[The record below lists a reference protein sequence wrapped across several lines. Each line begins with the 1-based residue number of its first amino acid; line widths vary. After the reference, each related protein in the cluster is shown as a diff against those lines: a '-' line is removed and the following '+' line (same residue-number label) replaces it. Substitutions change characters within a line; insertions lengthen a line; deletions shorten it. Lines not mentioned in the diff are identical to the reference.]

1 MTDEK
6 IFEKDEKFYNSELNE
21 LLLRRQRAVIAKDH
35 DEIIIVSAILTEME
49 KIYKEKLIAVKIELQ
64 ETKKYL
70 GKVLN

>member
-21 LLLRRQRAVIAKDH
+21 LLARRQRAVIAGDH
-35 DEIIIVSAILTEME
+35 DEILIVAEVLRQME
-49 KIYKEKLIAVKIELQ
+49 RIYKQKIIDVKLELL